1 MEISHY
7 VFLLLFFV
15 WLDKIKKC
23 LQTFLSL
30 FSLFFACAINGARAK
45 IVLKSIHVCVK
56 CIQCTEKPMEM
67 IAMHANSNLM
77 DFYKTMYMYMYV
89 MNFYIY
95 SVD

>member
-1 MEISHY
+1 
-7 VFLLLFFV
+7 
-15 WLDKIKKC
+15 
-23 LQTFLSL
+23 
-30 FSLFFACAINGARAK
+30 
-45 IVLKSIHVCVK
+45 
-56 CIQCTEKPMEM
+56 MEM